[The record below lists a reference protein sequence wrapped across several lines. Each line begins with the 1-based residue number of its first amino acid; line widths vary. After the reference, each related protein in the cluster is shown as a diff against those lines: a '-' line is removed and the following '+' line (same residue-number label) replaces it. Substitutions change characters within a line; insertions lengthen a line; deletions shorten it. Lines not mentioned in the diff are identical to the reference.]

1 MALRVVRHFQATTFL
16 RRAEPWLMRAEAE
29 HNLLLGLARRLMRS
43 TAGFEPPIYLATIE
57 NEEGVVG
64 CAFRTPPF
72 KLGVT
77 RMPVAAVPALVDDVA
92 AVYSNIPGVLGPDP
106 EAARVAAL
114 WSSDTGLAVWQ
125 AMRNRIY
132 QLVEVLPPRHP
143 PPGHMRVAT
152 PADRELVAGWLA
164 DFTSE
169 AHIQPAGSRART
181 DQLIAEG
188 SLVLWEDGEP
198 RSMAAEVARTPNGAR
213 VGYVYTPRQWRGHGY
228 ASACVA
234 ALSQRI
240 LDSGAGFCFLYTDL
254 ANPTSNAIYSRMGY
268 RPVAD
273 VVDYEFVG

>member
-57 NEEGVVG
+57 NDEGVVG

-77 RMPVAAVPALVDDVA
+77 RMPVAAVPVLVDDVA
-92 AVYSNIPGVLGPDP
+92 TVYSNIPGVLGPDP

-143 PPGHMRVAT
+143 PPGHVRVAT

-169 AHIQPAGSRART
+169 AHIHPAGSRAR
-181 DQLIAEG
+181 I
-188 SLVLWEDGEP
+188 
-198 RSMAAEVARTPNGAR
+198 R
-213 VGYVYTPRQWRGHGY
+213 
-228 ASACVA
+228 CVT
-234 ALSQRI
+234 ALHRHSC
-240 LDSGAGFCFLYTDL
+240 LET
-254 ANPTSNAIYSRMGY
+254 
-268 RPVAD
+268 VAD
-273 VVDYEFVG
+273 IELPGNGSCANRFRAPRAGHCIQFGTGGENSKQQTRPSAY